1 MRSAIGTTGFWVW
14 LPAVLASLSGAGAA
28 SPRPNI
34 LFCIADDWGWPDA
47 GAYGEAAVQTP
58 AFDRVAREGVLF
70 ANAFVT
76 SPSCTPSRNSILT
89 GQWHWRLGAGANLWS
104 SLAPHHPVYPLLL
117 EDAGYRIGHWRK
129 AWGPGDWRALG
140 RTRPPAGQ
148 EEADGFAAFLARQPP
163 GQPFCFWLGSHD
175 PHRPYARGSGRAEG
189 IDPARLRVPPD
200 LPDCEVTRD
209 DLADYLLA
217 VQRFDADVAAALVA
231 LDEAGLAD
239 NTIVLITGDHGMPFP
254 RHKCHLYDSG
264 THVPLA
270 IRWPRIVEA
279 GRQVAD
285 FVSLADLAPT
295 FLEAAGLP
303 VPEEMT
309 GRSLIPVLAAAGSGR
324 IDPGRDHV
332 LTGRERHTRAQESPS
347 LAGYPMRA
355 IRTAEWLYIRNL
367 EPDRWP
373 SGCPEGSTQG
383 WPFADCDAGPT
394 KQFLID
400 QHDDPTLRHFH
411 DLAFAKRPAEELYD
425 LEADPGQLRNL
436 AVDPAHT
443 AVKADLVRRLE
454 AELTASGD
462 PRMEGRGEELEAH
475 PYLSVTTRTR
485 RIDRPANVRPSAS
498 RPDAAGSGTAVGV
511 PAPAGAAGK

>member
-324 IDPGRDHV
+324 IDPARDHV
-332 LTGRERHTRAQESPS
+332 LTGRELHTQAQEAPS

-425 LEADPGQLRNL
+425 LAADPWQLRNL
-436 AVDPAHT
+436 AVDPAHA
-443 AVKADLVRRLE
+443 AVKADLARRLE

-485 RIDRPANVRPSAS
+485 RIDRPANVRPSTS
-498 RPDAAGSGTAVGV
+498 SPDADGSGTAVRA
-511 PAPAGAAGK
+511 PAPVGAAAK

>member
-1 MRSAIGTTGFWVW
+1 M
-14 LPAVLASLSGAGAA
+14 
-28 SPRPNI
+28 
-34 LFCIADDWGWPDA
+34 
-47 GAYGEAAVQTP
+47 
-58 AFDRVAREGVLF
+58 
-70 ANAFVT
+70 
-76 SPSCTPSRNSILT
+76 
-89 GQWHWRLGAGANLWS
+89 
-104 SLAPHHPVYPLLL
+104 
-117 EDAGYRIGHWRK
+117 
-129 AWGPGDWRALG
+129 G

-163 GQPFCFWLGSHD
+163 CQPFCFWLGSHD

-217 VQRFDADVAAALVA
+217 AQRFDADVAAALVA

-324 IDPGRDHV
+324 IDPARDHV
-332 LTGRERHTRAQESPS
+332 LTGRERHTQAQEAPS

-425 LEADPGQLRNL
+425 LAADPGQLRNL
-436 AVDPAHT
+436 AVDPAHA
-443 AVKADLVRRLE
+443 AVKADLARRLE
-454 AELTASGD
+454 A
-462 PRMEGRGEELEAH
+462 
-475 PYLSVTTRTR
+475 
-485 RIDRPANVRPSAS
+485 
-498 RPDAAGSGTAVGV
+498 
-511 PAPAGAAGK
+511 

>member
-1 MRSAIGTTGFWVW
+1 MADIRW
-14 LPAVLASLSGAGAA
+14 LLRRVILTVAALASPAHATA
-28 SPRPNI
+28 EERPNI
-34 LFCIADDWGWPDA
+34 LLCIADDWGWPDA
-47 GAYGEAAVQTP
+47 GAYGEAAVHTP

-70 ANAFVT
+70 ANAFAT

-117 EDAGYRIGHWRK
+117 EDAGYRIGHSKK

-140 RTRPPAGQ
+140 RSRPPAGP
-148 EEADGFAAFLARQPP
+148 EEPGGFAAFLACQPA

-200 LPDCEVTRD
+200 LPDCEVIRD
-209 DLADYLLA
+209 DLADYLLE

-231 LDEAGLAD
+231 LDKAGLAD

-264 THVPLA
+264 THVPLV

-279 GRQVAD
+279 GRPSAD

-295 FLEAAGLP
+295 FLEAAGLT

-309 GRSLIPVLAAAGSGR
+309 GRSLMPVLAAAGSGQ
-324 IDPGRDHV
+324 IDPARDHV
-332 LTGRERHTRAQESPS
+332 LTGRERHTPAQEAPS

-367 EPDRWP
+367 DPDRWP
-373 SGCPEGSTQG
+373 SGCPEGSTKG

-394 KQFLID
+394 KQFLTD
-400 QHDDPTLRHFH
+400 QRDDPTIRHFYE
-411 DLAFAKRPAEELYD
+411 LAFAKRPAEELYD
-425 LEADPGQLRNL
+425 LLADPGQLRN
-436 AVDPAHT
+436 VVIDPTHA
-443 AVKADLVRRLE
+443 AVKAELAQQLE
-454 AELTASGD
+454 SELAASGD
-462 PRMEGRGEELEAH
+462 PRMAGRGQEFEAH
-475 PYLSVTTRTR
+475 PYLGEMTGSR
-485 RIDRPANVRPSAS
+485 RIDKPATAKPTTTRKVI
-498 RPDAAGSGTAVGV
+498 DGSGTAATL
-511 PAPAGAAGK
+511 PATVGAAGK

>member
-175 PHRPYARGSGRAEG
+175 PHRPYALGSGRAEG

-200 LPDCEVTRD
+200 LHDCEVTRD

-231 LDEAGLAD
+231 LDEA
-239 NTIVLITGDHGMPFP
+239 
-254 RHKCHLYDSG
+254 
-264 THVPLA
+264 
-270 IRWPRIVEA
+270 
-279 GRQVAD
+279 
-285 FVSLADLAPT
+285 
-295 FLEAAGLP
+295 
-303 VPEEMT
+303 
-309 GRSLIPVLAAAGSGR
+309 
-324 IDPGRDHV
+324 
-332 LTGRERHTRAQESPS
+332 
-347 LAGYPMRA
+347 
-355 IRTAEWLYIRNL
+355 
-367 EPDRWP
+367 
-373 SGCPEGSTQG
+373 
-383 WPFADCDAGPT
+383 
-394 KQFLID
+394 
-400 QHDDPTLRHFH
+400 
-411 DLAFAKRPAEELYD
+411 
-425 LEADPGQLRNL
+425 
-436 AVDPAHT
+436 
-443 AVKADLVRRLE
+443 
-454 AELTASGD
+454 
-462 PRMEGRGEELEAH
+462 
-475 PYLSVTTRTR
+475 
-485 RIDRPANVRPSAS
+485 
-498 RPDAAGSGTAVGV
+498 
-511 PAPAGAAGK
+511 